1 MKRIVLLIILLALVM
16 LAGCSK
22 KEQTMTDFIPTQA
35 PTEEDAKAEPTAEAT
50 KNDGEA
56 STDTTEAASG
66 EDTATKDTTDTSA
79 EAPTPKAVHVGE
91 TTTKYVK
98 LDQYDAILNIRS
110 TPSKDGEVVGFLV
123 HTEKIEVIEIK
134 DGWAS
139 FVYNGAVC
147 YVSSDFLVDT
157 RPEYIDPPTLTP
169 SPTPA
174 AKTPT
179 PKPAA
184 TTTDG
189 NAAPPEI

>member
-1 MKRIVLLIILLALVM
+1 MKRKRLLIILLALAM

-35 PTEEDAKAEPTAEAT
+35 PTEEDATAEPTAEAT
-50 KNDGEA
+50 KDDGEA
-56 STDTTEAASG
+56 SNDTKEAESG
-66 EDTATKDTTDTSA
+66 NDTASEEATDTSDT
-79 EAPTPKAVHVGE
+79 APTPKAVHVGE

-98 LDQYDAILNIRS
+98 LDQYDAILNVRS

-139 FVYNGAVC
+139 FVYDGAVC

-157 RPEYIDPPTLTP
+157 RPDYIDPPTLTP

-174 AKTPT
+174 AKTAA
-179 PKPAA
+179 PKSNA

-189 NAAPPEI
+189 NDAPPEI